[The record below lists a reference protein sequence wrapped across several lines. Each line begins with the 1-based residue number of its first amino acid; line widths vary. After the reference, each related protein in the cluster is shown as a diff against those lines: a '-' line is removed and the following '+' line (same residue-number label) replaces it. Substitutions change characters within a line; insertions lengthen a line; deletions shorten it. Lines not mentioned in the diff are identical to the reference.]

1 MRPGAG
7 EEDTLEGRGG
17 KLAIAGAVLALA
29 LCVLSACR
37 TDDVVIPG
45 PGEEPPAGQAPSAV
59 DAAEATGTPVPPHM
73 ATQIAA
79 RAEGYKTFYIVTDPQ
94 PGIYGFQPNSL
105 TLEAGDNV
113 RLLLKGT
120 VEPEGYGYHTFTLP
134 SQGFSVLVP
143 ERTKSVWL
151 TFDEPGEFEF
161 YCIPHPWM
169 RGTITVVPEGE
180 LPPPDSG

>member
-1 MRPGAG
+1 MTGPG
-7 EEDTLEGRGG
+7 R
-17 KLAIAGAVLALA
+17 KLLFVGTALA
-29 LCVLSACR
+29 LLLSVVAACR
-37 TDDVVIPG
+37 ADDIVIP
-45 PGEEPPAGQAPSAV
+45 EPVAV
-59 DAAEATGTPVPPHM
+59 DVPIATQEPEPINTPVPAHM
-73 ATQIAA
+73 ATRIAA
-79 RAEGYKTFYIVTDPQ
+79 REEGYKTFYMVTETA
-94 PGIYGFQPNSL
+94 PGEYGFQPNKL
-105 TLEAGDNV
+105 TLEEGDNI

-169 RGTITVVPEGE
+169 RGTITVLPEGE
-180 LPPPDSG
+180 LPDADSG